1 MFNFSGYVGS
11 HITHFILKVMS
22 LTSHPYKTKSQ
33 TFDGSSDTSGTTTS
47 VATSENITNLET
59 KLLLRFDELTKELL
73 HVKDAIIK
81 NLQTEN
87 ERLREKVSNLETK
100 VIPLEINQNKLEQY
114 GRRNNIEVSGIHDS
128 VEDNCLEEKIM
139 SVFTGIDVKS
149 NDIEA
154 CHRFG
159 KSRNSSKKIIIHFTN
174 RKFAK
179 QALYN
184 RKKLKSID
192 KSTLDLTNDVFIN
205 GNLTPCE

>member
-1 MFNFSGYVGS
+1 M
-11 HITHFILKVMS
+11 
-22 LTSHPYKTKSQ
+22 
-33 TFDGSSDTSGTTTS
+33 
-47 VATSENITNLET
+47 
-59 KLLLRFDELTKELL
+59 RFDELTKELL

-114 GRRNNIEVSGIHDS
+114 GRRNNIEVSGIPDS
-128 VEDNCLEEKIM
+128 VEDNCLEEKII
-139 SVFTGIDVKS
+139 SVFTSIDVKS

-159 KSRNSSKKIIIHFTN
+159 KSRNSSKKIIVRFTN

-184 RKKLKSID
+184 WKKLKSID

-205 GNLTPCE
+205 ENLTPCE